1 MGSFTP
7 GASAQIMKAL
17 FNSVQPTTG
26 TGTDKNTPATTIPTT
41 GASAFRIYNAAT
53 ATTNEM
59 GIFSA
64 GTDSVR
70 HRIDLIKSGALT
82 TGLTEANFASNNTL
96 TATGVA
102 TGFADYAGYTG
113 MSQVSSGN
121 PTGNHLWTSWTL
133 GAEAGSTGKYQVS
146 NTQQIG
152 FPTCSASG
160 ATNNIIG
167 FCLSAAGIANGTAS
181 NTTTGVAA
189 APASTTTILTTTPAA
204 QVIFAYGDLSTGRF
218 VNNNDT
224 PVFTLGAIII
234 TLD

>member
-7 GASAQIMKAL
+7 GAAAQIMKAL

-26 TGTDKNTPATTIPTT
+26 AGTDKNTPATSIPTT

-53 ATTNEM
+53 ATTLEM

-70 HRIDLIKSGALT
+70 HRIDLIQNSAGLT

-96 TATGVA
+96 TVAGVA
-102 TGFADYAGYTG
+102 TGFASYTGYTG
-113 MSQVSSGN
+113 MSQVSSGT
-121 PTGNHLWTSWTL
+121 PSGNHLWQSWTL
-133 GAEAGSTGKYQVS
+133 APEAGTTGKYQVS

-152 FPTCSASG
+152 FPMSTAVP
-160 ATNNIIG
+160 NNIVG
-167 FCLSAAGIANGTAS
+167 FCLSAAGIANGTAA
-181 NTTTGVAA
+181 NTTSGAA
-189 APASTTTILTTTPAA
+189 AQPASTTTILTTTPAA
-204 QVIFAYGDLSTGRF
+204 QVIFAYGDLSTGRL
-218 VNNNDT
+218 VSANDT
-224 PVFTLGAIII
+224 PVFTAGAIII